1 MATLEELD
9 AFGTMDNIDSL
20 GTLEQLDN
28 LTLHQASGTGAIAI
42 TESASAVR
50 MQQAVGAGAL
60 AITTTATANF
70 LVNAA
75 GTGAIAIT
83 ESTGAILI
91 HGMSSA
97 DIQRIKLN
105 ADALITMIKI
115 PSMVD
120 ATLSITE
127 SANLF
132 RIQSVTA
139 SDILTITASLI
150 TGEILGET
158 WTDVSGRDV
167 VWSTLQ

>member
-9 AFGTMDNIDSL
+9 AFGSIDSIDGL

-28 LTLHQASGTGAIAI
+28 LTLHQAAAASSIAI

-60 AITTTATANF
+60 AITSTGTANF
-70 LVNAA
+70 LVNIA

-91 HGMSSA
+91 HGMSAAAGMSIT
-97 DIQRIKLN
+97 DN
-105 ADALITMIKI
+105 ALITMIVI

-139 SDILTITASLI
+139 SDILTITTSL

-158 WTDVSGRDV
+158 WTDITGRDV